1 MPPNPI
7 NIKSLQ
13 ILDTIERRGSFT
25 KAAEELNK
33 ATLGTQVLYVENM
46 AQRVQAILAG
56 LGAGHVPRYRVES
69 FLKSG

>member
-1 MPPNPI
+1 MPPNLI

-13 ILDTIERRGSFT
+13 ILDTMERRGSFT

-33 ATLGTQVLYVENM
+33 ATSGTQVLYVENM
-46 AQRVQAILAG
+46 AQRVQAILVG
-56 LGAGHVPRYRVES
+56 LGIDHVPRYRVES